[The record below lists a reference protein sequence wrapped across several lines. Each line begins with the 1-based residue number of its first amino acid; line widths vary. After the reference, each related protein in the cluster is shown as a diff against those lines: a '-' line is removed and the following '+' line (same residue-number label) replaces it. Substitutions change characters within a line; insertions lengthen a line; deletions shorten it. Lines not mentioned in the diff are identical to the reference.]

1 MNDEKKIE
9 EQAAQALI
17 SNTEEIAE
25 SANGRTLS
33 LLLLQRKR
41 RTKTRSSVN
50 IRLRI

>member
-25 SANGRTLS
+25 SGRTLS

>member
-25 SANGRTLS
+25 SEDLP
-33 LLLLQRKR
+33 
-41 RTKTRSSVN
+41 
-50 IRLRI
+50 

>member
-25 SANGRTLS
+25 SGCRFCSCKGSGGRKQDLP
-33 LLLLQRKR
+33 
-41 RTKTRSSVN
+41 
-50 IRLRI
+50 